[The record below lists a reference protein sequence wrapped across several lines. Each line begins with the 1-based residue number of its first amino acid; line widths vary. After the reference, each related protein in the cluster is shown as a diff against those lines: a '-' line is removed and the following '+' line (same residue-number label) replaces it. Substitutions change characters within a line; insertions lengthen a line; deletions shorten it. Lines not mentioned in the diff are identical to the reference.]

1 MDLLDN
7 IVQPYAW
14 GSRTALAALR
24 GAPTPSPTPE
34 AELWMGAH
42 PGGPSRALRAG
53 AWAPLPDRIAAAPDA
68 ELGARV
74 VGSLGRELPFLLK
87 VLAAEEPLSLQAH
100 PTLEQARAGF
110 DAEETKGVPRDAPH
124 RNYKDRNHKPE
135 LICALGPFD
144 ALCGFRAVDE
154 LRELLSALGT
164 LDALRARLDRGPDG
178 LGPAFAWVMG
188 LASEAREAREASV
201 GATLAACERLR
212 DRGGPFADACGW
224 ALRLGAIHPG
234 DAGVIGALMLN
245 LVRLAP
251 GEAIYLPAGN
261 LHAYLHGVGV
271 EIMASSD
278 NVLRGGLT
286 PKHVD
291 VPELLRVLDFRAGP
305 VDKVLPSPAGDGV
318 LERWTTPA
326 REFALSRATLRG
338 GSWTTTIDAAT
349 IVLCTEGAL
358 AARDARDALTLR
370 QGQSAFVPAAGQ
382 RIALEGFGVAFLAT
396 VPL

>member
-1 MDLLDN
+1 MDLLEN

-14 GSRTALAALR
+14 GSRTALATLR
-24 GAPTPSPTPE
+24 GEAPSARPE

-42 PGGPSRALRAG
+42 PGAPSRSLRAG
-53 AWAPLPDRIAAAPDA
+53 AWVSLPDRIAAAPDA
-68 ELGARV
+68 ELGRRV
-74 VGSLGRELPFLLK
+74 VGAFGRELPFLLK

-110 DAEETKGVPRDAPH
+110 AAEEAAGVPRSAPH
-124 RNYKDRNHKPE
+124 RNYKDPNHKPE

-144 ALCGFRAVDE
+144 ALCGFRAIDE
-154 LRELLSALGT
+154 LRELLSALGA
-164 LDALRARLDRGPDG
+164 LDLLRARLDEGV
-178 LGPAFAWVMG
+178 GPAFAALMDLG
-188 LASEAREAREASV
+188 RDRDARVAAV
-201 GATLAACERLR
+201 DATLAACARLR
-212 DRGGPFADACGW
+212 DRGGPFAEACGW

-234 DAGVIGALMLN
+234 DVGVIGALMLN

-305 VDKVLPSPAGDGV
+305 VEKVLPVAAGDGV
-318 LERWTTPA
+318 LERWSTPA

-338 GSWTTTIDAAT
+338 GSWSTPVDAAS
-349 IVLCTEGAL
+349 IVLCTEGTL
-358 AARDARDALTLR
+358 VARDAHDALTLR
-370 QGQSAFVPAAGQ
+370 QGQSAFAPASGE
-382 RIALEGFGVAFLAT
+382 RLTLEGAGVAFLAT
-396 VPL
+396 VPV